1 MLLYQIKISR
11 KSILLSALLSACI
24 CTQLSWA
31 QNIPSA
37 KPESVGMSS
46 KKLEHMTKMFQA
58 EVDKGAIP
66 GAIIQINRNGKL
78 VYTSVLGF
86 KDKNKN
92 EPLTKDS
99 IFRIYSMT
107 KPLASVAAM
116 QLVEEGRMQL
126 TDPISKFLPE
136 FKDMQVSVPK
146 TDSKGEIS
154 YETVPALKPITV
166 QDLLRHTSGIAY
178 PEITK
183 NPVIKKVI

>member
-66 GAIIQINRNGKL
+66 GAIIQRAAHQRLDFQNL
-78 VYTSVLGF
+78 LYDQAFGF
-86 KDKNKN
+86 GCC
-92 EPLTKDS
+92 
-99 IFRIYSMT
+99 Y
-107 KPLASVAAM
+107 AV
-116 QLVEEGRMQL
+116 G
-126 TDPISKFLPE
+126 
-136 FKDMQVSVPK
+136 
-146 TDSKGEIS
+146 
-154 YETVPALKPITV
+154 
-166 QDLLRHTSGIAY
+166 
-178 PEITK
+178 
-183 NPVIKKVI
+183 